1 VQHATDVG
9 TESDDALARN
19 EARFRRAFSHAP
31 FGMVV
36 ESADGRLLEV
46 NEAFAA
52 MLGHTPAAL
61 IGRHEDELVVDDDP
75 AQVLEWTDAGEPDV
89 VVTDRRYRHADGHVV
104 QARCTSRMEHL
115 PGGRIEGRLTHVADL
130 TRLRAAEDALATSE
144 ARFRR
149 AFDESPIGMGLSSAD
164 GRLLWVNDA
173 FCVLLDR
180 TWAEVVGRRAEEFT
194 HPDDL
199 IVAGRITRRLLAGE
213 TTRAECEMRYVRP
226 DGSMVWARLSMSI
239 LSDPDDGGPSLVLG
253 QVLDITAAREAEARL
268 AHQASHDALTGL
280 PNRMLL
286 LDRLGQA
293 LYRRE
298 RAGNEVVVLFL
309 DLDDFKIVND
319 GLGHGAGDE
328 LLVEAAHRLRQC
340 VRPTDTVA
348 RLGGDEFVM
357 VCEIDRVHQVAAL
370 CDRVA
375 AVLGAPFDLGGKSLS
390 MSASIGVV
398 VVDDSASPAELLR
411 DADVAMYR
419 SKADGRGRSTLFTE
433 GLRAEA
439 VERLEQEADLRV
451 ALREGQLTV
460 HYQPVISSVDGRVH
474 GAEALVR
481 WDHPERGLLPPKDF
495 LPAAERSGMIVDVG
509 AFVLTAACRQLGEWQ
524 AAGLDLTVSINVS
537 PRQLLDGNVV
547 DRVLSGCIEAGA
559 DPRGLV
565 LELTENALIE
575 TLSSAGERLRPLRRA
590 GVGVALDDFGTGYSS
605 LQYLRD
611 LPVDMVKI
619 DRTFVRGLGSEDDG
633 ALAEAIVRLGSALEL
648 TTVAEGIEHQGQ
660 LDRLRAMGCD
670 YVQGYLLGHPAP
682 AGQLDLTSRW

>member
-1 VQHATDVG
+1 M
-9 TESDDALARN
+9 ARS
-19 EARFRRAFSHAP
+19 ETRFRRAFSHAP

-36 ESADGRLLEV
+36 ESADGVLLEV
-46 NEAFAA
+46 NDAFAA
-52 MLGHTPAAL
+52 MLGRHPQSL
-61 IGRHEDELVVDDDP
+61 IGCRDDELVVDDDP
-75 AQVLEWTDAGEPDV
+75 AQVLAWTINGEPDV

-104 QARCTSRMEHL
+104 PARCTSRMERDTQ
-115 PGGRIEGRLTHVADL
+115 GRIDGRLTHVADL

-149 AFDESPIGMGLSSAD
+149 AFDESPIGMGLSSGD
-164 GRLLWVNDA
+164 GRLLWVNDS

-180 TWAEVVGRRAEEFT
+180 TWAEVVGRRTEEFI
-194 HPDDL
+194 HPDDVR
-199 IVAGRITRRLLAGE
+199 VASRTTRRLISGE
-213 TTRAECEMRYVRP
+213 TPRAECEMRYVRP
-226 DGSMVWARLSMSI
+226 DGSQVWARLSMST
-239 LSDPDDGGPSLVLG
+239 LSDPDDDEPSLVLA

-293 LYRRE
+293 LFRRD
-298 RAGNEVVVLFL
+298 RLGHEVVVLFL

-319 GLGHGAGDE
+319 GLGHAAGDE
-328 LLVEAAHRLRQC
+328 FLVEAARRLRQC

-357 VCEIDRVHQVAAL
+357 VCEIERVHQVAAL

-375 AVLGAPFDLGGKSLS
+375 SALGTPFDLDGRSLS

-398 VVDDSASPAELLR
+398 VGDDIHSPAELLR

-451 ALREGQLTV
+451 ALREGQLAV
-460 HYQPVISSVDGRVH
+460 HYQPVVSCTDGSVH
-474 GAEALVR
+474 GVEALVR
-481 WDHPERGLLPPKDF
+481 WHHPERGLLLPGDF
-495 LPAAERSGMIVDVG
+495 LPAAERSGMVVELG
-509 AFVLTAACRQLGEWQ
+509 AFVLTTACRQLGAWQ
-524 AAGLDLTVSINVS
+524 AEGRHLTVSINVS

-547 DRVLSGCIEAGA
+547 DQVLNQCAAAGA
-559 DPRGLV
+559 DPEGLI

-590 GVGVALDDFGTGYSS
+590 GVAVALDDFGTGYSS

-611 LPVDMVKI
+611 LPVDLVKI

-633 ALAEAIVRLGSALEL
+633 ALAEAIVRLGAALDL
-648 TTVAEGIEHQGQ
+648 TTVAEGIEDPAQ
-660 LDRLRAMGCD
+660 LERLRAMGCG
-670 YVQGYLLGHPAP
+670 YVQGYLIGRPAP
-682 AGQLDLTSRW
+682 VEELDLTPRW